1 MRLADFVRS
10 SDRVELIDDSPDA
23 HAKDL
28 IQATFCEGL
37 PDAGTSVAGSLIVL
51 GREASALADSYQ
63 FDLAVGVLNP
73 SVVALGLI
81 GSEGP
86 YPSMTARRTL
96 QKKGIALLRLSS
108 DTDIADLIT
117 RIREL
122 NSGDERFALQRV
134 GDVIA
139 AVDRYAED
147 APTGAEFLTQISAAF
162 GSELVLS
169 ETRTPDSIRL
179 HTEQSTP
186 IYVGAVASTS
196 HQLPHS
202 AAKPALAYVARAVE
216 AILRRNFERAALPH
230 RTRGDL
236 VNEFIQAAPSAT
248 ADTVVRLRGTGFP
261 VDAHHQAIQVVLNTP
276 AASEGPPIEHYQ
288 RQQRAAS
295 MLLELAQGDG
305 GFWTRAG
312 TAGSVLLIASGPK
325 PRHQVGG
332 HVESIIEAALVRPN
346 RGGEELSMTVG
357 VGTAHPGATGIWLSV
372 QEAISAARAAGA
384 NSIHN
389 RPHYFDQLGFGQA
402 LVKWYEID
410 GVRATIEELLK
421 PVLALHPDK
430 AQVAL
435 ETLRAYLDCGRNIAA
450 TADAL
455 HVHSNTVRYRIE
467 RVLERLGLDLDEPD
481 QRLMLELGTRAYH
494 AR

>member
-1 MRLADFVRS
+1 MRLVDLVRS
-10 SDRVELIDDSPDA
+10 DDRVEMIDDCPDA

-28 IQATFCEGL
+28 LRATFCEGL
-37 PDAGTSVAGSLIVL
+37 PDAGISAAGSLLVL
-51 GREASALADSYQ
+51 GHEASARADSYR
-63 FDLAVGVLNP
+63 FDLAVGVLDQ

-86 YPSMTARRTL
+86 CPSMTARRTL
-96 QKKGIALLRLSS
+96 HKKGIALVRLPS
-108 DTDIADLIT
+108 DIDVADLIT
-117 RIREL
+117 RITEL

-139 AVDRYAED
+139 AVDRHADD
-147 APTGAEFLTQISAAF
+147 ASTGAEFLTKISPAF

-169 ETRTPDSIRL
+169 ETRTPGAIRL
-179 HTEQSTP
+179 HTEESSP
-186 IYVGAVASTS
+186 IYLAAVAPTD
-196 HQLPHS
+196 HRLPRA
-202 AAKPALAYVARAVE
+202 AAKPALAYVASAVE
-216 AILRRNFERAALPH
+216 AILRRNFERAALP
-230 RTRGDL
+230 RQTRGDL
-236 VNEFIQAAPSAT
+236 VNELIQADPSAA
-248 ADTVVRLRGTGFP
+248 ADTVVRLRDIGFP
-261 VDAHHQAIQVVLNTP
+261 VDEHHQATRIDLNTP
-276 AASEGPPIEHYQ
+276 AASEGRHIEHYQ

-295 MLLELAQGDG
+295 MLLDIAQGGG

-325 PRHQVGG
+325 PRHRISSR
-332 HVESIIEAALVRPN
+332 VESIVEAALARSD
-346 RGGEELSMTVG
+346 RGGEALSMTVG
-357 VGTAHPGATGIWLSV
+357 VGTAHPGPTGIGLSV
-372 QEAISAARAAGA
+372 QEAISAARAARA
-384 NSIHN
+384 ASIHN

-402 LVKWYEID
+402 LVRWYEID

-435 ETLRAYLDCGRNIAA
+435 ETLRAYLDCGRSISA
-450 TADAL
+450 TAEAL
-455 HVHSNTVRYRIE
+455 HVHRNTVRYRIE

-481 QRLMLELGTRAYH
+481 QRLMLELGTRAYS